1 MFSFSRI
8 ATYLRD
14 IGTFFCFRLAST
26 NPSCGVCM
34 RKLTRSRARAFALTR
49 AYRDKFSCANSE
61 NPKHNVDCRR
71 DSPHCT
77 QQWLRRGPGCITVHN
92 ETYQNQLSKPP
103 TPSISDDS
111 KTPVGSDFLSSCG
124 FEREEKI
131 QQKSSVNSSAIL
143 FSPIP

>member
-1 MFSFSRI
+1 VISSLARI
-8 ATYLRD
+8 PKILSTMSIAAATHPIAHNNGLE
-14 IGTFFCFRLAST
+14 
-26 NPSCGVCM
+26 GVPVAWLLIM
-34 RKLTRSRARAFALTR
+34 
-49 AYRDKFSCANSE
+49 KFI
-61 NPKHNVDCRR
+61 K
-71 DSPHCT
+71 
-77 QQWLRRGPGCITVHN
+77 
-92 ETYQNQLSKPP
+92 NQLSKPP